1 MQIKRNLSYLLAYIS
16 IGLGFVGLTSNGWLT
31 FLLPIYAFIVIPLM
45 ELVLTVSEGNLSK
58 EEEEKLLVNKMYD
71 WVVYLIVPAQWGLLI
86 LFLFSVQEKLE
97 VYELVGRIITF
108 GLACGVFGINVAHE
122 LGHRT
127 KKYEQWMSKALLL
140 TSQYMHFF
148 IEHNRGH
155 HKNVS
160 TEDDPATSRYG
171 ELVYSFWFRS
181 MIMGYISAWKLE
193 FFKLSKQGRS
203 KLHWRNEMVFY
214 AMCQSGLLIAI
225 LFLFNWQTMVMYWI
239 SAIIGILLLESV
251 NYIEHYGLKRHTGDT
266 GNFKKVM
273 PVHSWNS
280 NHSLGRGILFELSR
294 HSDHHYRPNRKYQIL
309 RHFEE
314 SPQMPTGYP
323 GMIILALFPP
333 LWFYVMNKR
342 VRNLQEENSDL
353 IASVV

>member
-1 MQIKRNLSYLLAYIS
+1 MQVKRNIGYLLAYLS
-16 IGLGFVGLTSNGWLT
+16 MGLGVVGLTFNGWFT
-31 FLLPIYAFIVIPLM
+31 FLLPIYAFIVIPLL
-45 ELVLTVSEGNLSK
+45 ELALPFSEENLSK
-58 EEEEKLLVNKMYD
+58 EEEEKLLRNKIYD
-71 WVVYLIVPAQWGLLI
+71 WVVYLIVPAQWGLLV

-97 VYELVGRIITF
+97 FYELIGRVITF

-160 TEDDPATSRYG
+160 TEYDPATSRYG
-171 ELVYSFWFRS
+171 EVVYTFWFRS
-181 MIMGYISAWKLE
+181 MIMGYLSAWKLE
-193 FFKLSKQGRS
+193 IFKLNKQGRG
-203 KLHWRNEMVFY
+203 KFHWKNEMVFY
-214 AMCQSGLLIAI
+214 IFCQAGLLTLI
-225 LFLFNWQTMVMYWI
+225 LLLFNWQTMVMYWI
-239 SAIIGILLLESV
+239 SAIIGILLLETV
-251 NYIEHYGLKRHTGDT
+251 NYIEHYGLKRHKSESGM
-266 GNFKKVM
+266 FKKVL

-294 HSDHHYRPNRKYQIL
+294 HSDHHFRANRKYQIL

-323 GMIILALFPP
+323 GMIVLALFPP
-333 LWFYVMNKR
+333 LWFYIMNKR
-342 VRNLQEENSDL
+342 VRNLQKENSAL
-353 IASVV
+353 IAAVV

>member
-1 MQIKRNLSYLLAYIS
+1 MQIKRNLGYFLAYIS
-16 IGLGFVGLTSNGWLT
+16 MGLGFVGLTSNGWLT
-31 FLLPIYAFIVIPLM
+31 FLLPIFAFIVIPLL
-45 ELVLTVSEGNLSK
+45 ELTLKVSEENLSK
-58 EEEEKLLVNKMYD
+58 EQEEKLLVNKMYD
-71 WVVYLIVPAQWGLLI
+71 WVVYLVVPIQWGLLI

-97 VYELVGRIITF
+97 VYELIGRIVTF

-160 TEDDPATSRYG
+160 TKDDPATSRYG

-181 MIMGYISAWKLE
+181 VMMGYISAWKLE
-193 FFKLSKQGRS
+193 FFKLGKQGRS

-214 AMCQSGLLIAI
+214 SICQSGLLIAI

-239 SAIIGILLLESV
+239 SAIIGILLLETV
-251 NYIEHYGLKRHTGDT
+251 NYIEHYGLQRHIGDT
-266 GNFKKVM
+266 GNFKKVL

-294 HSDHHYRPNRKYQIL
+294 HSDHHYRANRKYQIL

-342 VRNLQEENSDL
+342 VMNLQQENSDL
-353 IASVV
+353 IAPVV